1 MAHKGK
7 ATSDVTYNLDDGP
20 EAYTN
25 PAVHSRLSEYTTVRP
40 KMCVK
45 KYNKINISRDKIVNS
60 EISN

>member
-25 PAVHSRLSEYTTVRP
+25 PAVHSRLSEYNAMAKEVQGQITIRGPRTSTE
-40 KMCVK
+40 M
-45 KYNKINISRDKIVNS
+45 SS
-60 EISN
+60 